1 MKHAR
6 YAIVLVVMIAAALVG
21 TGFGQSGAPLKANIP
36 FDFQVGNTMLPAGEY
51 RLDQMNSIL
60 LLASADN
67 GAHAAIA
74 VRRCETL
81 KGQEK
86 SKLVFHRYG
95 SDYFL
100 STIWVAG
107 DNAGREVPT
116 SNREKEIAKLGGSTE
131 VALLLHR

>member
-6 YAIVLVVMIAAALVG
+6 YAIVLVAMITAALVG
-21 TGFGQSGAPLKANIP
+21 TSFGQASGPLKANIP

-60 LLASADN
+60 LLASADKS
-67 GAHAAIA
+67 AHAAIA

-81 KGQEK
+81 KEQEK

-107 DNAGREVPT
+107 DRAGRDVPT
-116 SNREKEIAKLGGSTE
+116 SKREKEIAKSAGSTE